1 MTQRTG
7 PLRVYLID
15 DEAPARERMRELL
28 GDLAGEFPNRVV
40 GEAANGREALERL
53 AETPA
58 DVALVDIRM
67 PTMGGVEFARHAQGL
82 ATPPSVVFVTAHDDY
97 AIAAFE
103 LNALD
108 YLLKPVRAARL
119 AQALRKAVAGRLAAL
134 AQDGD
139 ARAAA
144 EPQALTQSLRRADR
158 GPRQFLSVSERGKVT
173 LVPVA
178 DILFLRSELKYV
190 TLRTA
195 AGELVLEESLTSL
208 EQEFGA
214 RFVRIHRSCLV
225 ALEHVRG
232 VERVAGQGAEDGD
245 ARWAVRL
252 AGVDEPLP
260 VSRRQW
266 PAIKALVKG

>member
-1 MTQRTG
+1 MTQRAG

-15 DEAPARERMRELL
+15 DEAPARELL
-28 GDLAGEFPNRVV
+28 GDLAGEVPNTVV

-53 AETPA
+53 ADTPA

-67 PTMGGVEFARHAQGL
+67 PAMGGVEFARHAQGL
-82 ATPPSVVFVTAHDDY
+82 AAPPSVVFVTAHDDY

-119 AQALRKAVAGRLAAL
+119 AQALRKAEAGRLAAQ
-134 AQDGD
+134 ARDGD

-144 EPQALTQSLRRADR
+144 EPQTPSLPQSLRRADR

-208 EQEFGA
+208 QQEFGA

-232 VERVAGQGAEDGD
+232 VERVAGLGAEDGD
-245 ARWAVRL
+245 ARWAVRI